1 MSLVQYPGLQ
11 VRGNEVTEVEDA
23 VCLEETFR
31 LFLNDK
37 PLADLVASADQLKEL
52 GVGFVLCEGLAEDID
67 SVDVSGKE
75 IRVYAANAVVSEWT
89 IGSCGG
95 VGARQAPKRVQ
106 SALTIQVQEVSRI
119 IAEAQSEEWKRTGGV
134 HCSVLFAGGSLLV
147 KSSDIGRHNTV
158 DKVVGFAVLNH
169 IPLAQCILGCT
180 GRQPAAMVAKAANA
194 GIPIVISRSASTY
207 QGILT
212 AYMTGITLVCFARGE
227 RYTVYTH
234 PYRLT
239 GLQVE

>member
-1 MSLVQYPGLQ
+1 MSILSYSSLQ
-11 VRGNEVTEVEDA
+11 VRGGVATQIEDA
-23 VCLEETFR
+23 VCSEDVFH

-37 PLADLVASADQLKEL
+37 PLADLVASADQLREL
-52 GVGFVLCEGLAEDID
+52 GVGFVLCEGLAEA
-67 SVDVSGKE
+67 VDTVNVSGKE
-75 IRVYAANAVVSEWT
+75 IRVYAANAGVSEWT

-106 SALTIQVQEVSRI
+106 SALTLPAQDVSRI
-119 IAEAQSEEWKRTGGV
+119 IAEAQSEEWKKTGGV
-134 HCSVLFAGGSLLV
+134 HCAVLFAGGNLLV
-147 KSSDIGRHNTV
+147 RSTDIGRHNTV
-158 DKVVGFAVLNH
+158 DKVVGFAALNH
-169 IPLAQCILGCT
+169 IPLAQCVLGCT

-212 AYMTGITLVCFARGE
+212 AYMTGITLVCFARRE

-239 GLQVE
+239 GLQAD

>member
-11 VRGNEVTEVEDA
+11 VRGGEVTEVEDT

-31 LFLNDK
+31 LFLNDE
-37 PLADLVASADQLKEL
+37 PLADLVASTNQLKEL
-52 GVGFVLCEGLAEDID
+52 GVGFVLCEGLAEDVD
-67 SVDVSGKE
+67 SVDIAGKE
-75 IRVYAANAVVSEWT
+75 IRVYAADVGVSEWT

-95 VGARQAPKRVQ
+95 VGTKRAPKHVH
-106 SALTIQVQEVSRI
+106 SALTIQAQEVPGI
-119 IAEAQSEEWKRTGGV
+119 IAETQSEEWKKTGAV
-134 HCSVLFAGGSLLV
+134 HSSVLFGEGRMLV
-147 KSSDIGRHNTV
+147 RSTDVGRHNTV
-158 DKVVGFAVLNH
+158 DKVVGYAALNH
-169 IPLAQCILGCT
+169 IPLAQCVLGCT

-194 GIPIVISRSASTY
+194 GIPIVISKSASTY
-207 QGILT
+207 QGILM